1 MVLEVEKQLHHCAPP
16 AARFPSHQNHCRFLL
31 LIWQCPGGNK
41 MLHNTDKKSQITAC
55 SSLEAWHGD
64 GDDNRIGEH
73 SGKEKSSMN
82 SEIMLLFPD
91 TCCAAW
97 RGIESRIS
105 KLWNIVFHFLG
116 SRFSFIKSWFLKKSI
131 KKKNQSCCHQLRKLF
146 LLQWHHDHMNS
157 YFFRNDNRYLK
168 KSEPMTSMEILA
180 SEMFDFS
187 NILPFWTVIT
197 ALHL

>member
-16 AARFPSHQNHCRFLL
+16 AARFPSHQNDCRFLL

-64 GDDNRIGEH
+64 GDNNRIGEH
-73 SGKEKSSMN
+73 SGKEKSSTN

-97 RGIESRIS
+97 RGIKSRIS

-131 KKKNQSCCHQLRKLF
+131 KKKKIRVVVTSSEKYFYFNGTMITWTHIFSGTIIGIEKSLSQWLVWKYWHQKCLISQIFCHFEL
-146 LLQWHHDHMNS
+146 
-157 YFFRNDNRYLK
+157 
-168 KSEPMTSMEILA
+168 
-180 SEMFDFS
+180 
-187 NILPFWTVIT
+187 
-197 ALHL
+197 